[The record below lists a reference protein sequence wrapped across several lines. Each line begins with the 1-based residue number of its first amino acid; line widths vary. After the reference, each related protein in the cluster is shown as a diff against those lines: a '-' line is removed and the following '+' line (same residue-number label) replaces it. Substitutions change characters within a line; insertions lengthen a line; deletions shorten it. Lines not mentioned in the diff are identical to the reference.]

1 MDTTV
6 APIAAMVVGL
16 VAGVVGWLA
25 GGRGRAKR
33 YARSLEALTSQVRS
47 GALSGEPADEEPA
60 EVRAMHRA
68 MAEGWVPRGSEWHR
82 ALRATLGRVAD
93 YMEASIAE
101 PLREGIAGDGRVLRE
116 KAHQVVDAVEDVAFF
131 VEEVSHDLS
140 VHDLTRT
147 LQELTREYTSDYGV
161 PVTLRAA
168 GEPIRA
174 RLAPEAFKDAV
185 FLVLV
190 NAGRF
195 GGGTPV
201 EVTLMEDGGR
211 ARIRICDRGPGFAE
225 EALQR
230 AMDPFYTTER
240 GALGLGLSH
249 ARELIASLGGEIW
262 LRNREEGGGEV
273 EISIPRVP

>member
-6 APIAAMVVGL
+6 GLIAVMVVAVL
-16 VAGVVGWLA
+16 VGVLGWVA
-25 GGRGRAKR
+25 GGRGRARR
-33 YARSLEALTSQVRS
+33 YARGVAALASEIRS
-47 GALSGEPADEEPA
+47 GELSAEPGREEA
-60 EVRAMHRA
+60 EEVGAIRRAIG
-68 MAEGWVPRGSEWHR
+68 EGWVPRGSEWHR
-82 ALRATLGRVAD
+82 AIRATLGRVAD

-101 PLREGIAGDGRVLRE
+101 PLREGIAGEGRLLRE
-116 KAHQVVDAVEDVAFF
+116 KAHQVVEAVEDVAFF
-131 VEEVSHDLS
+131 VEEVSHDLT
-140 VHDLTRT
+140 VHDLTKT

-161 PVTLRAA
+161 PVSLKAA

-174 RLAPEAFKDAV
+174 RLAPEAFKDAI

-195 GGGTPV
+195 GGGAPV
-201 EVTLMEDGGR
+201 EVTLAEDGGR
-211 ARIRICDRGPGFAE
+211 ARIRIADRGPGFSR

-230 AMDPFYTTER
+230 AMDPFFTTER

-249 ARELIASLGGEIW
+249 ARELIAGLGGEIW